1 MNRILIYC
9 AIVALVWQ
17 SCKTTKTKND
27 YLDWDFTNIL
37 DTIEISGKPKEYRGS
52 EKRIFDL
59 LHTKLEVS
67 FNWEKQHLYGKA
79 YLILKPYFYEANML
93 VLDAK
98 GFDIHKVALMLNDT
112 LLQDLAFEYK
122 DSLKLHI
129 TLPKTYTRKD
139 TANIFI
145 DYTAKPEELK
155 NEGSSAITSAKG
167 LYFINPLNKDP
178 RKPQQI
184 WTQGETEA
192 SSCWF
197 PTIDKPNERCTA
209 EICITVGDTLI
220 TLSNGLLTEST
231 VTADGNKTECW
242 TMDQPHAPYLFMM
255 AIGKYSIVKDKWRGK
270 EVSYYVEPE
279 YEKYARNIFGNTPE
293 MLEFFSN
300 KLGVE
305 YPWSKYA
312 QVVVRDFVSGA
323 MENTTA
329 SLFLEQIQSNDRER
343 LDRNWDFIIAH
354 ELFHQWFGD
363 YVTCESWSNL
373 TLNEAFATYSEYL
386 WNEYKYG
393 VEEADYTNLMQDLK
407 KYLGE
412 ARIYQEPLIRF
423 HYKDKEDM
431 FDTHTYE
438 KGGMILH
445 MLRNYVGDE
454 AFFKSLQHYLTT
466 NAYKPVE
473 AHQLRL
479 AFEEI
484 TGEDLNWFFNQ
495 WFYSSGHPKLKVSYS
510 YVDSS
515 KTQIVTIKQQRSNDN
530 TVYFRAPMLIDIYT
544 TEGKQTEEIVIHD
557 KEHIFE
563 FQVAS
568 KPLLVNVDAKKI
580 LVCEKEDKKPTDWNI
595 FQYKNAPLV
604 IDRHEALIALA
615 PKQDDNDAIKKLF
628 VDAAKDKHWSI
639 REFAVNKLFLDDSVS
654 RAENFELLKNIAF
667 NDDKSQVRYAALKRL
682 NNYDNAEQM
691 KIYLKCTND
700 SSYLVAAKSLKAI
713 YDIDT
718 TEALRIADIMQHET
732 TGYMVDAVGTI
743 YAGSGSEEKHTYFEN
758 QLKKASGNNIYYL
771 INDYSSFLMR
781 IDNLSLTEKGANTIK
796 NEALNNDNWY
806 YRSEAGI
813 AVHDLL
819 EDCED
824 KLTIKKDKLAI
835 EKDAAKKELLDAEVK
850 QLTALAE
857 KLKAAFEEILNSE
870 TNKKAKE
877 RYKKFERD

>member
-1 MNRILIYC
+1 MP
-9 AIVALVWQ
+9 
-17 SCKTTKTKND
+17 
-27 YLDWDFTNIL
+27 WDFGTML
-37 DTIEISGKPKEYRGS
+37 DTVEISAKPKEYRSS
-52 EKRIFDL
+52 EKRVFDL

-79 YLILKPYFYEANML
+79 HLTLKPYFYDASLL

-98 GFDIHKVALMLNDT
+98 GFDINEVSLVVNDSIKQALP
-112 LLQDLAFEYK
+112 FEYI

-129 TLPKTYTRKD
+129 TLPKKYTKKD
-139 TANIFI
+139 TAIIFI

-155 NEGSSAITSAKG
+155 TQGSNAITAAKG

-209 EICITVGDTLI
+209 EICITVGDSLI

-231 VTADGNKTECW
+231 VTADGTKTECW
-242 TMDQPHAPYLFMM
+242 TMEQPHAPYLFMM
-255 AIGKYSIVKDKWRGK
+255 AIGKYSVVKDSWRNK

-305 YPWSKYA
+305 YPWVKYA
-312 QVVVRDFVSGA
+312 QVMVRDFVSGA

-329 SLFLEQIQSNDRER
+329 SVFLEQIQSNDRER

-363 YVTCESWSNL
+363 YVTCESWANI

-393 VEEADYTNLMQDLK
+393 IEEADYNLLLDLK

-423 HYKDKEDM
+423 HYNNKEDV
-431 FDTHTYE
+431 FDAHSYE

-445 MLRNYVGDE
+445 LLRNYIGDE
-454 AFFKSLQHYLTT
+454 AFFKGLQHYLSA

-473 AHQLRL
+473 AHHLRL

-495 WFYSSGHPKLKVSYS
+495 WFFSSGHPKLKITYE
-510 YVDSS
+510 YIDSS
-515 KTQIVTIKQQRSNDN
+515 KTQIVNIRQLLNNDN
-530 TVYFRAPMLIDIYT
+530 LPYFRIPLLIDIYT
-544 TEGKQTEEIVIHD
+544 SEGIQQEEVTLHD
-557 KEHIFE
+557 KAHTFE
-563 FQVAS
+563 FKVAS
-568 KPLLVNVDAKKI
+568 KPLLVNVDARKTLI
-580 LVCEKEDKKPTDWNI
+580 CEKEDKKTDDAWLY
-595 FQYKNAPLV
+595 QYYNAPLV
-604 IDRHEALIALA
+604 TDRHEALKALA
-615 PKQDDNDAIKKLF
+615 SKQEKKQEIKDLF
-628 VDAAKDKHWSI
+628 VAAAKDKHWSV
-639 REFAVNKLFLDDSVS
+639 REYAVDKLYMDDSVS
-654 RAENFELLKNIAF
+654 RADNFELLKNIALH
-667 NDDKSQVRYAALKRL
+667 DDKSQVRYAVLKRI
-682 NNYDNAEQM
+682 NNYEQVEQI
-691 KIYLKCTND
+691 KIYLQTVND
-700 SSYLVAAKSLKAI
+700 SSYLVASKSLKAI
-713 YDIDT
+713 YETDT
-718 TEALRIADIMQHET
+718 VNALKLADAMQHET
-732 TGYMVDAVGTI
+732 TGYMADAVGSI
-743 YAGSGSEEKHTYFEN
+743 YAGSGGEEKQQYFET
-758 QLKKASGNNIYYL
+758 QLKKVSGYALNYL
-771 INDYSSFLMR
+771 IGHYRDFLLRMTPAA
-781 IDNLSLTEKGANTIK
+781 IESGIVTLKDI
-796 NEALNNDNWY
+796 ALYNSNWY

-813 AVHDLL
+813 AVYDLF
-819 EDCED
+819 DDNND
-824 KLTIKKDKLAI
+824 KLKQKKEDLNK
-835 EKDAAKKELLDAEVK
+835 EKDIAKKETLQAEINNLESLVA
-850 QLTALAE
+850 T
-857 KLKAAFEEILNSE
+857 LKADFENIKNSE
-870 TNKKAKE
+870 KEKRTLE
-877 RYKKFERD
+877 RYKNFEL

>member
-1 MNRILIYC
+1 MNRIIFFVALT
-9 AIVALVWQ
+9 ALVWQ
-17 SCKTTKTKND
+17 SCKTSRTAKDTEN
-27 YLDWDFTNIL
+27 WDFTNIL
-37 DTIEISGKPKEYRGS
+37 DTVEISGKPKEYRAS
-52 EKRIFDL
+52 EKRVFDL

-67 FNWEKQHLYGKA
+67 FSWEKQQLFGKA
-79 YLILKPYFYEANML
+79 QLMLKPYFYESNLL

-98 GFDIHKVALMLNDT
+98 GFDIHKVALMVNDT

-129 TLPKTYTRKD
+129 TLPKTYTKND
-139 TANIFI
+139 TATIYI

-155 NEGSSAITSAKG
+155 TEGSSAITSAKG

-255 AIGKYSIVKDKWRGK
+255 AIGKYAIVKDAWRSK

-300 KLGVE
+300 RLGVD

-393 VEEADYTNLMQDLK
+393 KEEADYYLMQDLK

-423 HYKDKEDM
+423 HYNDKEDM

-438 KGGMILH
+438 KGGMTLH

-473 AHQLRL
+473 AHHLRL
-479 AFEEI
+479 SFEEV

-495 WFYSSGHPKLKVSYS
+495 WFYSSGHPKLNITYN
-510 YVDSS
+510 YIDST
-515 KTQIVTIKQQRSNDN
+515 KTQVVTINQEHSNDN
-530 TVYFRAPMLIDIYT
+530 TVYFQAPLQVDIYT
-544 TEGKQTEEIVIHD
+544 AEGKQTETVLIND
-557 KEHIFE
+557 KTHSFE
-563 FQVAS
+563 FSVAS

-580 LVCEKEDKKPTDWNI
+580 LVCEKTDKKPAEWNI
-595 FQYKNAPLV
+595 YQYKNAPLV
-604 IDRHEALIALA
+604 IDRHEALTALSQ
-615 PKQDDNDAIKKLF
+615 KIDENDEIKKLF
-628 VDAAKDKHWSI
+628 IDATKDKHWSV
-639 REFAVNKLFLDDSVS
+639 RELAVNKLFLDDSVAL
-654 RAENFELLKNIAF
+654 AENFDLLKNIAF
-667 NDDKSQVRYAALKRL
+667 NDDKSQVRYTALKRL
-682 NNYDNAEQM
+682 SNYKNEEQLP
-691 KIYLKCTND
+691 IYLQGVND

-713 YDIDT
+713 FDIDT
-718 TEALRIADIMQHET
+718 VKALSMADNFQQET
-732 TGYMVDAVGTI
+732 TAYMVDAVGSI
-743 YAGSGSEEKHTYFEN
+743 YAGAGTAEKHLYFEE
-758 QLKKASGNNIYYL
+758 QLKKASGNTIYYL
-771 INDYSSFLMR
+771 ISDYSKLLMR
-781 IDNLSLTEKGANTIK
+781 LDSLSLTEKGANTLK
-796 NEALNNDNWY
+796 NEAINNDNWY

-813 AVHDLL
+813 AIHDIL

-824 KLTIKKDKLAI
+824 NVSVKKEALKNEAEPSAKASLESEI
-835 EKDAAKKELLDAEVK
+835 EKLGTLS
-850 QLTALAE
+850 Q
-857 KLKAAFEEILNSE
+857 KLKADFKEILEKE

-877 RYKKFERD
+877 RYKKFEEE